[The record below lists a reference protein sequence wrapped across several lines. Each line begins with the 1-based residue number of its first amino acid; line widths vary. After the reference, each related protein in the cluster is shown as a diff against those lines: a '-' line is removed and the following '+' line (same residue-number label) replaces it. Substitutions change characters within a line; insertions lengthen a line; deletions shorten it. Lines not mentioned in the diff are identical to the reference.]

1 VDGLTSDQLVNLRLA
16 YQEVCKSHQSI
27 ADFRAKLL
35 GFLPLASGAG
45 LFAWLDAD
53 PGQPVSPYAWVMG
66 IFGFL
71 VTLGL
76 FFYEL
81 RGIQRSQA
89 LERSGQ
95 ALESALGLT
104 HGQFLAQPEAYLG
117 GLVSPRAA
125 AWLIYPTVLT
135 GWAYLAGVQRFGA
148 FWAAVVALLVVVV
161 VAFTVVRW
169 FTALESRQRAEQL
182 APDPVGS

>member
-1 VDGLTSDQLVNLRLA
+1 MEPLNQDQLATLRLA
-16 YQEVCKSHQSI
+16 YQEICKTHQNI

-45 LFAWLDAD
+45 LWAWLDGN
-53 PGQPVSPYAWVMG
+53 PTQPVSPYAWAVG
-66 IFGFL
+66 VFGFL

-81 RGIQRSQA
+81 RGIQRSLA
-89 LERSGQ
+89 LERS
-95 ALESALGLT
+95 AIAIEVALGLPT
-104 HGQFLAQPEAYLG
+104 GQFLEQPEPYLR

-125 AWLIYPTVLT
+125 SWLIYTTVLG

-148 FWAAVVALLVVVV
+148 FWAAVVAGIGVIV
-161 VAFTVVRW
+161 VAFLLARW
-169 FTALESRQRAEQL
+169 YGDFESRLREQMT
-182 APDPVGS
+182 AASSPA